1 MKKYILLYALIAL
14 VTYPLYVAP
23 VTAAL
28 LAWEAKKRGED
39 EWWWHILLYGAFLV
53 LLSAVVY
60 FLATEAKRI
69 GLPNFPFRLEAGYHL
84 FWWGVFIIGL
94 STGIH
99 FGVLA
104 LSPMRG
110 SAYKPQKIPVTAV
123 TEVTESGK
131 GLVEEKRE
139 EGAGKERVAK
149 GGRPCK
155 VDEELVVV

>member
-28 LAWEAKKRGED
+28 LAWEAKKREED
-39 EWWWHILLYGAFLV
+39 EWWWYLLLYGAFLV

-60 FLATEAKRI
+60 FLATEARRI
-69 GLPNFPFRLEAGYHL
+69 GLPDFPFRLEAGYHL

-99 FGVLA
+99 FGALA
-104 LSPMRG
+104 LSPIRG
-110 SAYKPQKIPVTAV
+110 SAYKLQKIPITAV
-123 TEVTESGK
+123 TESGE

-139 EGAGKERVAK
+139 EGADRDRVTRE
-149 GGRPCK
+149 GRSCK
-155 VDEELVVV
+155 ADEELVVV